1 MKKIGFIGMG
11 HMACDMAKGFVVSN
25 VVSRENLFAYARNQ
39 EKLKANA
46 QKIGFTACRSMES
59 LVSTCDV
66 IIIAV
71 NPDEVKNVTGV
82 IKENMKDTAIVLS
95 VASSVKLFAYEAQI
109 GDDKRIARVMPNTL
123 IAPKKGY
130 SAICYNEKMDAKG
143 KEFCVNLL
151 SALGQAVE
159 IEEELF
165 DAFTAF
171 SCTGPLWIYKF
182 IEAMTDAGVYVGFAR
197 DKARNMVLQ
206 NLIGTAQLLSDS
218 NASPAEMVDKMTSPG
233 GNTIEG
239 VKALYENGMANPI
252 MESMS
257 AVLARCRARG

>member
-11 HMACDMAKGFVVSN
+11 HMACGMAEGFVLSN
-25 VVSRENLFAYARNQ
+25 VVSKENLFAYARNQ

-46 QKIGFTACRSMES
+46 QKIGFTACQSIVS
-59 LVSTCDV
+59 LINTCDV

-71 NPDEVKNVTGV
+71 NPDEVKNVTGA

-95 VASSVKLFAYEAQI
+95 VASSVKLLAYEEQI
-109 GDDKRIARVMPNTL
+109 GADKQIARVMPNTL

-130 SAICYNEKMDAKG
+130 SAICYNEKMDAEG
-143 KEFCVNLL
+143 KELSVHLL
-151 SALGQAVE
+151 SALGQVVE

-197 DKARNMVLQ
+197 DKARDMVLQ
-206 NLIGTAQLLSDS
+206 NLIGTAQLLSES
-218 NASPAEMVDKMTSPG
+218 NATPAEMVDKMASPG

-239 VKALYENGMANPI
+239 VKALYENSMASPI

-257 AVLARCRARG
+257 AVLARCKERG